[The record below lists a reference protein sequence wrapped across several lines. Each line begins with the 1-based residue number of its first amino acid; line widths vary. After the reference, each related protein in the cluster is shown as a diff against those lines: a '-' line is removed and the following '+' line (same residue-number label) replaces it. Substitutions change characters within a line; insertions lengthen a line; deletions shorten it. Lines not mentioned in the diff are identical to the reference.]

1 MDDKPKKRSPR
12 IGRKFAV
19 QQQIEWLEADSIK
32 DARWEAGEIAMERA
46 AEVCTDTTLRL
57 LEYVGTVT
65 ARLPEAPD
73 PVVVWGRE

>member
-32 DARWEAGEIAMERA
+32 DARWEAGEIAMKRA
-46 AEVCTDTTLRL
+46 AEVCTDTTFRL

>member
-32 DARWEAGEIAMERA
+32 DARQEAGEIAMERT
-46 AEVCTDTTLRL
+46 AEVCTDTSLLL
-57 LEYVGTVT
+57 LEYVGTVI

>member
-32 DARWEAGEIAMERA
+32 DARWEAGKIAMDRT
-46 AEVCTDTTLRL
+46 AEVCTDTSLLL
-57 LEYVGTVT
+57 LEYVGTAT
-65 ARLPEAPD
+65 ARLPEEPD
-73 PVVVWGRE
+73 PVVVWSRE

>member
-32 DARWEAGEIAMERA
+32 DARREAGEIAMERA
-46 AEVCTDTTLRL
+46 AEVCTDTSLLL

>member
-32 DARWEAGEIAMERA
+32 DARWEAGEIAMERT
-46 AEVCTDTTLRL
+46 AEVRTDTTLLL
-57 LEYVGTVT
+57 LERVGTVT

>member
-32 DARWEAGEIAMERA
+32 DARWEAGEIARERA
-46 AEVCTDTTLRL
+46 AEVCTDTSLLL

>member
-32 DARWEAGEIAMERA
+32 DARQEAVEMVMERA
-46 AEVCTDTTLRL
+46 AEVGTDTSLLL

>member
-1 MDDKPKKRSPR
+1 MDDKPNKRSPR
-12 IGRKFAV
+12 TGRKFAV

-32 DARWEAGEIAMERA
+32 DARQEAGEIAMERT
-46 AEVCTDTTLRL
+46 AEVCTDTSLLL

>member
-12 IGRKFAV
+12 IGGKFAV

-32 DARWEAGEIAMERA
+32 DARREAGEIAMART
-46 AEVCTDTTLRL
+46 AEVCTDTSLRL

>member
-32 DARWEAGEIAMERA
+32 DARWEAGEIARERT
-46 AEVCTDTTLRL
+46 AEVCTDTSLLL